1 MKIKYI
7 EHVQLAM
14 PAGEED
20 AARHF
25 FGELLGFTE
34 VPKPA
39 NLAKRGGCWF
49 ESGNA
54 RLHLGVQA
62 DFCPATKAHPA
73 FVVDNLGALRALL
86 DAAGFA
92 CKDDEPLD
100 GFRRTCINDPFG
112 NRIELM
118 EVLG

>member
-1 MKIKYI
+1 MAVKYI

-14 PAGEED
+14 PAGQEGL
-20 AARHF
+20 ARNF
-25 FGELLGFTE
+25 FGDLLGFTE

-39 NLAKRGGCWF
+39 NLANRGGCWF
-49 ESGNA
+49 KSGNA

-62 DFCPATKAHPA
+62 DFHPATKAHPA
-73 FVVDNLGALRALL
+73 FVVDELDTLRDRL

-92 CKDDEPLD
+92 CKDDEPLE
-100 GFRRTCINDPFG
+100 GFRRTYTTDPFG

-118 EVLG
+118 EVLE